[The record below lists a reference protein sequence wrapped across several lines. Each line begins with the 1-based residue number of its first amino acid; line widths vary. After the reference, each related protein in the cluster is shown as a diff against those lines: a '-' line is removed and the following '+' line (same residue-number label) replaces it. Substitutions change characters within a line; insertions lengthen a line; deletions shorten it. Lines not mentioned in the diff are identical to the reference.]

1 MGKAKR
7 IIASLGIV
15 TGTALCLYADR
26 YFDLMGEADEF
37 IKQENWEEAENRLV
51 QALAERP
58 NDPTN
63 VMIYSNLGIAQYN
76 LGKDSL
82 ALKSMARALEIAPTS
97 TALLKNRAD
106 MYIGMGKSDA
116 AYADYSEII
125 RLDSVSVEPLY
136 MHAMLSIN
144 KENFD
149 AAFSDCRRL
158 AQIAPEDIS
167 TNVACASYYS
177 AKEEWENAIPY
188 YTKVIKKQPSPDMYA
203 GRAVCYLML
212 TRLAEASADINSGL
226 EIDPDNSELYMYRAH
241 LNKMRYSRDDARRD
255 MEKALRL
262 SRRNST
268 AAQPEK

>member
-1 MGKAKR
+1 MVKARR
-7 IIASLGIV
+7 IIASIGIATSTV
-15 TGTALCLYADR
+15 LLLHADR

-37 IKQENWEEAENRLV
+37 IKQKNWEEAENRLV

-106 MYIGMGKSDA
+106 MYIGMGNSDA
-116 AYADYSEII
+116 AYRDYTEII
-125 RLDSVSVEPLY
+125 RLDSVSIEPLY
-136 MHAMLSIN
+136 MHAMLSIS
-144 KENFD
+144 KKDFD
-149 AAFSDCRRL
+149 SALSDCRRL
-158 AQIAPEDIS
+158 MKVAPEELS

-177 AKEEWENAIPY
+177 ANEEWENAILY
-188 YTKVIKKQPSPDMYA
+188 YTKALEKQPSPDMYA

-212 TRLAEASADINSGL
+212 SRLAEASADINSGL
-226 EIDPDNSELYMYRAH
+226 KLDPDNSELYMYRAH
-241 LNKMRYSRDDARRD
+241 LNKMRFARDDARND

-262 SRRNST
+262 SH
-268 AAQPEK
+268 EHK

>member
-1 MGKAKR
+1 MGKTKR
-7 IIASLGIV
+7 IIASFGIASATTLGM
-15 TGTALCLYADR
+15 YADR

-82 ALKSMARALEIAPTS
+82 ALKSMTRALDIAPTS

-106 MYIGMGKSDA
+106 MYMGMGNTDA
-116 AYADYSEII
+116 AYKDYTEIV
-125 RLDSVSVEPLY
+125 RLDSLSTEPLY
-136 MHAMLSIN
+136 LHAMLAIS
-144 KENFD
+144 KENFET
-149 AAFSDCRRL
+149 AAADCHRL
-158 AQIAPEDIS
+158 LTVAPEDIP

-177 AKEEWENAIPY
+177 AKEDWEKAIPY
-188 YTKVIKKQPSPDMYA
+188 YTKILEKEPTPDMYA

-212 TRLAEASADINSGL
+212 MRLAEASADINSGL
-226 EIDPDNSELYMYRAH
+226 SLDPDNSELYMYRAH
-241 LNKMRYSRDDARRD
+241 LNKLRFARDDARDD

-262 SRRNST
+262 SR
-268 AAQPEK
+268 QPRTK